1 MSKTKNKSDNKTE
14 KALAAEKEQFAKQQ
28 LHSISKTLVSGE
40 TPLKEKYVRNIIMGT
55 YKESG
60 AATFWSYTLNLPLS
74 SNSMICWKFCYLL
87 HKVLR
92 GGHRNVV
99 RDSHRYCRN
108 VKDMG
113 VLWGSLHDRYGHI
126 VALSAKF
133 LCLKMEFHAK
143 HKLIPGNLEAS
154 DETLDKETGNDK
166 NKVLDMTQE
175 LMDYLDA
182 GLKMEETVLRQLD
195 ANGAKSN
202 TPAGQCRLTPLI
214 PLVLDCSFL
223 YHFTV
228 LQMFKLHSCLAP
240 DILLGH
246 RERFRDLF
254 NSLKQF
260 FDRARET
267 EFFKTVIQIPDLP
280 DAPPNFLR
288 AAALAEYKR
297 AVVVIPNEERTDGE
311 EVEPQP
317 ETREVPQY
325 YLLNQM
331 GPPGVSVDHRET
343 ENEGLKR
350 ELEALKPELQLIKS
364 EARRCLT
371 ELKAQVNRLE
381 AEVEEERN
389 HKHMAMVE
397 KEHLR
402 MEVEA
407 LRCANVANVGAQIGY
422 KEADHRAQAAE
433 LRFTQLKERHAE
445 LITSHAD
452 LMKKNAET
460 VKLFSGTKHG
470 HDDLLRSKQQLENEL
485 ENLRRENSNMM
496 NQQQQEFQRLNKE
509 LLEQSAELALLRS
522 ALDNKEKEGS
532 HVSSSLAAL
541 QAERDV
547 LLRSARE
554 KDVELSSLR
563 QQAQQQQGSQDLE
576 RDRLQRELAALRAQL
591 QQQLTINAE
600 QKLEID
606 RLRRELDST
615 RLELNRANGALQ
627 SKEMSGTQLSSS
639 LAGLQAER
647 EVLLRSMR
655 DQEAELNSLRQ
666 QAQLHHSSLEQE
678 RQRSSMEVGSL
689 HAQIQQQASRESELS
704 KKLQDEQ
711 FCLLQCAVVEAEGII
726 LDAVAKLDDPIHLSC
741 ISSPDYLINR
751 AEITLGSIDKMQQS
765 HVVYLGNRNDASG
778 LLRAVTQFSHLTA
791 DTIVNGAATSHSAP
805 TDQAD
810 RLTDSC
816 RDCANHCLQFL
827 KDLKIQASLQRADPS
842 AVRFTVQRLLGLA
855 QDLRPK
861 GHDLQKGELAYLV
874 DKEMI
879 ATSTAIEEA
888 VLRMDEILT
897 QAKRD
902 TSGIKLEVNQSI
914 LGSCS
919 DLMKAVHMLVTAST
933 DLQKDIVEGG
943 RGAASVTEF
952 YAKNSRWTE
961 GLISASKAVG
971 WGATQ
976 LLDSADRVV
985 AEKGAYEELIV
996 CSHEVAASTAQLVAA
1011 SKVKADRNNK
1021 KLQTLKQASRHVND
1035 MAAVVVTS
1043 TKHGQQ
1049 KISVP
1054 VSMDFTGRSV
1064 IKLKTEEM
1072 EVQVRVLQLESELEQ
1087 ERVRLGELRKK
1098 HYELNSSV
1106 DEADEDADSFPPPPP
1121 PTLLD
1126 SPTANV
1132 SIPQTQP
1139 YISTQ
1144 KFSDTNPFAPAQTQ
1158 PQSYTPTLPQ
1168 AQTYTPSTS
1177 SEMYTPSLTSTSSE
1191 IFPPSLTSTSSQIYT
1206 PSLTSTSSEIFP
1218 PSLTST
1224 SSQIYTPSLT
1234 SNSSQIYT
1242 PSLTSTSSQIYT
1254 PSQPYTLPQTY
1265 TPSQPFIPSSP
1276 YTPPQP
1282 YTPSTTYLNPQ
1293 SYSLSTPST
1302 QTSPSLSR
1310 PQSPSLARAN
1320 PQNAETTKPA
1330 SRKSNIF
1337 TKSGNLLK
1345 NAFKR
1350 SETGTGES

>member
-1 MSKTKNKSDNKTE
+1 
-14 KALAAEKEQFAKQQ
+14 
-28 LHSISKTLVSGE
+28 
-40 TPLKEKYVRNIIMGT
+40 MGT

-113 VLWGSLHDRYGHI
+113 VLWGSLHDRYGQI

-175 LMDYLDA
+175 LMEYLDA

-195 ANGAKSN
+195 ANGAKSD

-228 LQMFKLHSCLAP
+228 LLMFKLHSCKRHINVFFLFNRAIVLDKALKRNNHILCFTGMAP

-288 AAALAEYKR
+288 ASALAEYKR

-311 EVEPQP
+311 EAEQQP
-317 ETREVPQY
+317 ETREAPQMP
-325 YLLNQM
+325 Q
-331 GPPGVSVDHRET
+331 
-343 ENEGLKR
+343 
-350 ELEALKPELQLIKS
+350 
-364 EARRCLT
+364 
-371 ELKAQVNRLE
+371 

-389 HKHMAMVE
+389 YKQMAMVE

-402 MEVEA
+402 MEVEG

-422 KEADHRAQAAE
+422 KEADHRAQSAE

-470 HDDLLRSKQQLENEL
+470 HDDLLRSKQQLEIEL

-509 LLEQSAELALLRS
+509 LLEQRAQLALLRS
-522 ALDNKEKEGS
+522 TLDNKDMEGS
-532 HVSSSLAAL
+532 QVSSSLAAL
-541 QAERDV
+541 HAEREV

-554 KDVELSSLR
+554 KDAELSSLR

-576 RDRLQRELAALRAQL
+576 RDRLLRELEALRAQL

-615 RLELNRANGALQ
+615 RSELNRANGALQ
-627 SKEMSGTQLSSS
+627 SREMSGTQLSSS

-647 EVLLRSMR
+647 EVLLHSMR
-655 DQEAELNSLRQ
+655 DQDAELNSLRQ

-689 HAQIQQQASRESELS
+689 HAQIQQQACREGELTQ
-704 KKLQDEQ
+704 KLQDEQ

-861 GHDLQKGELAYLV
+861 GQDLQKGELGYLV

-888 VLRMDEILT
+888 VLRMDEIMN

-902 TSGIKLEVNQSI
+902 TSGIQLEVNQSI

-919 DLMKAVHMLVTAST
+919 DLMKAVHMLVTASA

-943 RGAASVTEF
+943 RGGASVTEF
-952 YAKNSRWTE
+952 YGKNSRWTE

-985 AEKGAYEELIV
+985 AEKGAYEELIA
-996 CSHEVAASTAQLVAA
+996 CSHEIAASTAQLLAA
-1011 SKVKADRNNK
+1011 SKVKADR
-1021 KLQTLKQASRHVND
+1021 KQQEAAHPEAGLASR
-1035 MAAVVVTS
+1035 
-1043 TKHGQQ
+1043 
-1049 KISVP
+1049 
-1054 VSMDFTGRSV
+1054 
-1064 IKLKTEEM
+1064 
-1072 EVQVRVLQLESELEQ
+1072 
-1087 ERVRLGELRKK
+1087 
-1098 HYELNSSV
+1098 
-1106 DEADEDADSFPPPPP
+1106 
-1121 PTLLD
+1121 
-1126 SPTANV
+1126 
-1132 SIPQTQP
+1132 
-1139 YISTQ
+1139 
-1144 KFSDTNPFAPAQTQ
+1144 
-1158 PQSYTPTLPQ
+1158 
-1168 AQTYTPSTS
+1168 
-1177 SEMYTPSLTSTSSE
+1177 
-1191 IFPPSLTSTSSQIYT
+1191 
-1206 PSLTSTSSEIFP
+1206 
-1218 PSLTST
+1218 
-1224 SSQIYTPSLT
+1224 
-1234 SNSSQIYT
+1234 
-1242 PSLTSTSSQIYT
+1242 
-1254 PSQPYTLPQTY
+1254 
-1265 TPSQPFIPSSP
+1265 
-1276 YTPPQP
+1276 
-1282 YTPSTTYLNPQ
+1282 
-1293 SYSLSTPST
+1293 
-1302 QTSPSLSR
+1302 
-1310 PQSPSLARAN
+1310 
-1320 PQNAETTKPA
+1320 
-1330 SRKSNIF
+1330 
-1337 TKSGNLLK
+1337 
-1345 NAFKR
+1345 
-1350 SETGTGES
+1350 

>member
-1 MSKTKNKSDNKTE
+1 MSKTKNKSENKTE

-92 GGHRNVV
+92 GGQRNVV

-108 VKDMG
+108 VTDMG
-113 VLWGSLHDRYGHI
+113 ILWGSLHDRYGQI

-195 ANGAKSN
+195 ANGAKSD

-214 PLVLDCSFL
+214 PLILDCSFL

-228 LQMFKLHSCLAP
+228 LLMFKLHSCMAP

-267 EFFKTVIQIPDLP
+267 EFFKTFIQIPDLP

-288 AAALAEYKR
+288 ASALAEYKR
-297 AVVVIPNEERTDGE
+297 AVVVIPNEERTDRE
-311 EVEPQP
+311 EAEQQP
-317 ETREVPQY
+317 ETREAPQMPQY
-325 YLLNQM
+325 YLPNQM
-331 GPPGVSVDHRET
+331 GAQDVSVDQR

-350 ELEALKPELQLIKS
+350 ELQALRPELQLIKS

-371 ELKAQVNRLE
+371 ELKSQVNRLE

-389 HKHMAMVE
+389 YKQMAMVE

-402 MEVEA
+402 IEVEG

-422 KEADHRAQAAE
+422 KEADHRAQSAE

-470 HDDLLRSKQQLENEL
+470 HDDLLRSKQQLEIEL

-509 LLEQSAELALLRS
+509 LLEQRAQLALLRS
-522 ALDNKEKEGS
+522 TLDNKDMEGS
-532 HVSSSLAAL
+532 QFSSSLAAL
-541 QAERDV
+541 HAEREV

-554 KDVELSSLR
+554 KDAELSSLR

-576 RDRLQRELAALRAQL
+576 RDHLLRELEALRAQL

-615 RLELNRANGALQ
+615 WSELNRANGALQ
-627 SKEMSGTQLSSS
+627 SREMSGTQLSSS

-689 HAQIQQQASRESELS
+689 HAQIQQQACREGELTQ
-704 KKLQDEQ
+704 KLQDEQ

-810 RLTDSC
+810 HLTDSC

-855 QDLRPK
+855 QGLRPT
-861 GHDLQKGELAYLV
+861 GQDLQKGELGYLV

-888 VLRMDEILT
+888 VLRMSEIMN
-897 QAKRD
+897 QAKKD

-919 DLMKAVHMLVTAST
+919 DLMKAVHMLVTASA

-952 YAKNSRWTE
+952 YGKNSRWTE

-985 AEKGAYEELIV
+985 AEKGAYEELIA
-996 CSHEVAASTAQLVAA
+996 CSHEIAGSTAQLLAA

-1021 KLQTLKQASRHVND
+1021 KLLTLKQASRHVNN

-1043 TKHGQQ
+1043 TKHGQE
-1049 KISVP
+1049 KISDP
-1054 VSMDFTGRSV
+1054 ILMDFSGRSL

-1072 EVQVRVLQLESELEQ
+1072 ETQVRVLQLESQLEQ
-1087 ERVRLGELRKK
+1087 ERVRLGELRKR
-1098 HYELNSSV
+1098 HYELHSSV
-1106 DEADEDADSFPPPPP
+1106 DEADEDPDSFPPPPP

-1126 SPTANV
+1126 SPTANQ

-1139 YISTQ
+1139 YITTH
-1144 KFSDTNPFAPAQTQ
+1144 TNPFAPSQTQ

-1177 SEMYTPSLTSTSSE
+1177 SQIYTPSTSSQIYTPSTSSQIYTPSLTT
-1191 IFPPSLTSTSSQIYT
+1191 TSSQIYT
-1206 PSLTSTSSEIFP
+1206 PSLTSTSSQLYT
-1218 PSLTST
+1218 PSQTST
-1224 SSQIYTPSLT
+1224 SSQIH
-1234 SNSSQIYT
+1234 
-1242 PSLTSTSSQIYT
+1242 T
-1254 PSQPYTLPQTY
+1254 PSQMYTPPQTY
-1265 TPSQPFIPSSP
+1265 TPSQPFIPSQP
-1276 YTPPQP
+1276 YTPQP
-1282 YTPSTTYLNPQ
+1282 YTPQPYIPSTTYLNPQ

-1310 PQSPSLARAN
+1310 PQSPSLARAD
-1320 PQNAETTKPA
+1320 PQNAETVKPA
-1330 SRKSNIF
+1330 SRKPNIF

-1350 SETGTGES
+1350 GETGTGES